1 MGPVTS
7 KQLRRLVESTWLE
20 LTPWLGNRA
29 KLFELPHPEQQVL
42 FELGYRLRENI
53 RSLSSDPNWDRL
65 YFDASTASS
74 PLVHAREAP
83 DRRPHLRIETR
94 KLLGVPQASREHPDL
109 AIELAVLRACP
120 ELVDYDDDGYPR
132 LQRWTPISMLA
143 QGRSLDESVAY
154 LTQLGRQGVEGYLFV
169 LYSNLA
175 ARVTSV
181 DTRNIA
187 SWASWLP
194 VEVNG
199 ARVSGL
205 TWTSRHFKP
214 RA

>member
-1 MGPVTS
+1 MLPVTS
-7 KQLRRLVESTWLE
+7 KQLRRLVENTWLE
-20 LTPWLGNRA
+20 LTPWLGTRA

-53 RSLSSDPNWDRL
+53 RSLSSDSSWDRL

-74 PLVHAREAP
+74 PLLHAREAP

-94 KLLGVPQASREHPDL
+94 KLLDVPQASREHPDL

-120 ELVDYDDDGYPR
+120 QALEYDDDGHPR
-132 LQRWTPISMLA
+132 LQRWAPVSMLA

-154 LTQLGRQGVEGYLFV
+154 LTQLSRQGVEGYLFV

-175 ARVTSV
+175 ERVTSV
-181 DTRNIA
+181 DTRSVA

-194 VEVNG
+194 VKVAGEYL
-199 ARVSGL
+199 SGL
-205 TWTSRHFKP
+205 SWASRHFKP